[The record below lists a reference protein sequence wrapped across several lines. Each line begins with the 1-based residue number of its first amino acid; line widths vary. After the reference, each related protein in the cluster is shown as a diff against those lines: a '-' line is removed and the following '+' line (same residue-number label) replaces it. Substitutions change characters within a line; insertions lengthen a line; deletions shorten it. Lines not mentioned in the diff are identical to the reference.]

1 MGIETKRGYITEAEL
16 ESYADIAVTDSDEA
30 IERMNIAE
38 ELIDRYVGFQNSFMR
53 YDIVGTASA
62 GTTLTLTDTNSGS
75 QINSTTENRFSYCM
89 LEIIGG
95 TNAGQS
101 RTIISNTTT
110 GVLTVESEFS
120 SAIDNTSVYRIY
132 QLAKFPRSQDYKL
145 VNSIYYKFIPEA
157 VKNATLAQV
166 EYMIEMGDDFF
177 ISGVDKK
184 DENIDGYS
192 YNIPKNVKRMIA
204 PKSRMYLKGIF
215 NRKGKLLI

>member
-1 MGIETKRGYITEAEL
+1 MGIETKRGYITKAEL
-16 ESYADIAVTDSDEA
+16 SSYADIAITDDDEA

-110 GVLTVESEFS
+110 GVLTVESAFS

>member
-16 ESYADIAVTDSDEA
+16 ESYADIAITDSDEA

-101 RTIISNTTT
+101 RTIISNTTA
-110 GVLTVESEFS
+110 GVLTVESAFS

-157 VKNATLAQV
+157 VKHATLAQV

>member
-101 RTIISNTTT
+101 RTIVSNTTA